1 MAFLQVNCLLR
12 LSSVG
17 ELMGHY
23 NSADKSG
30 VNDDDHDDA
39 PDGFHSFLFLI
50 FFSSSAFYLILRLV
64 ACKEKRD
71 SCRRK

>member
-30 VNDDDHDDA
+30 VNDDDDA
-39 PDGFHSFLFLI
+39 DGSSAFFLSFFFFLI
-50 FFSSSAFYLILRLV
+50 FFPAFYLILRFV